1 LASNSRNLSP
11 DLYDFDYDGLR
22 RGYYSDAYFANGARV
37 LQRLSEEG
45 ARFGGRYPRPGVAH
59 LDLSRVVTGDIEVEM
74 QFFPKREPYSL
85 AAGID
90 AAITILR
97 ECTGYFAPDGS
108 FVNTADALEI
118 EAVPE
123 GCKLKPRAPALKVR
137 GRYRDFAAQETT
149 TLGVMARATLV
160 ATNVYR
166 ALQAARGKSVFFFPA
181 RFDTHAT
188 QPIDGYAHKVAVD
201 TYNRHHGTNLAPV
214 VSTDAQG
221 KWWGGSGGGT
231 VAHAYILCFFADCAE
246 AMLAFADHTPP
257 HIKRVA
263 LVDTDNDCVRDSA
276 RVALA
281 FFRRYIELIERGDRN
296 EAERYRLFGVR
307 ADTAADIRDVSVTPM
322 GDDADYGVCPRL
334 IVNIRRGLDNLHESA
349 EIPEKWRAQA
359 RDYFREVKI
368 VASGGFDEARVELF
382 EKLGTPVDA
391 YGIGSYFLSGSNI
404 FTADVVRVKIDG
416 AWHDMAKVGREA
428 WNNPDLE
435 PVPTARGHVQ

>member
-1 LASNSRNLSP
+1 MPAQGRNLSP
-11 DLYDFDYDGLR
+11 EVYGFDYDGLR
-22 RGYYSDAYFANGARV
+22 RGHYSDAYFINGARV

-45 ARFGGRYPRPGVAH
+45 VRFDGQYPRPNVAR
-59 LDLSRVVTGDIEVEM
+59 LDLGSALIGDIEVEV
-74 QFFPKREPYSL
+74 QFFTKRRPYSL

-97 ECTGYFAPDGS
+97 ECTGYFGPDGS

-123 GCKLKPRAPALKVR
+123 GCNLKPRAPALKVR

-149 TLGVMARATLV
+149 TLGVMARGTLV

-166 ALQAARGKSVFFFPA
+166 ALEAARGKPVFFFPA

-188 QPIDGYAHKVAVD
+188 QPIDGYAYKLAVD
-201 TYNRHHGTNLAPV
+201 TYNRRHGANLTPL

-231 VAHAYILCFFADCAE
+231 VAHAYMLCFFADCAQ
-246 AMLAFADHTPP
+246 AMLAFASHTPP
-257 HIKRVA
+257 DVKRIA

-281 FFRRYIELIERGDRN
+281 FFSRYMELIERGDGD

-307 ADTAADIRDVSVTPM
+307 ADTAADLRDVSVTPLR
-322 GDDADYGVCPRL
+322 DDEDHGVCPRL
-334 IVNIRRGLDNLHESA
+334 IINIRRGLDNLHESA
-349 EIPEKWRAQA
+349 EIPEKWRTQA
-359 RDYFREVKI
+359 REYFRDVRI
-368 VASGGFDEARVELF
+368 VASGGFDDARVELF

-391 YGIGSYFLSGSNI
+391 YGIGSYFLSGSNA
-404 FTADVVRVKIDG
+404 FTADVVRVKING
-416 AWHDMAKVGREA
+416 AWHDMAKVGREP
-428 WNNPDLE
+428 WENPDLE
-435 PVPTARGHVQ
+435 RVQ